1 MPNRVLYGQTYDEV
15 AIVAAVPIPVDIGG
29 GTINI
34 TGGVSIGSVTVN
46 NTNASPVPVSDAG
59 GSITVDT
66 AAGALSVTGPL
77 TLAQL
82 SGATVSVANVAG
94 GSLAIN
100 DNNGLLSIDDGG
112 GSITVDSAGGALSV
126 TGPLTDAQLRA
137 AAVPVTGGLTDTQLR
152 AAAVPVSGPLTDT
165 QLRATAVPVSGPLTD
180 TQLRASAVP
189 VVSSVAV
196 RTPTTTSI
204 NSVASSVLILAA
216 NSSRRGLMVSNQ
228 STSKLYLSFAGSPP
242 NGSAAAGNSFI
253 QMDPGAFLFLDQ
265 QMIFTS
271 AIYGVWTNANGTAQV
286 TEFV

>member
-15 AIVAAVPIPVDIGG
+15 AIVAFAPIPVDIGG
-29 GTINI
+29 GTITI
-34 TGGVSIGSVTVN
+34 TGGVSIGNVTVN

-77 TLAQL
+77 TD
-82 SGATVSVANVAG
+82 T
-94 GSLAIN
+94 
-100 DNNGLLSIDDGG
+100 
-112 GSITVDSAGGALSV
+112 
-126 TGPLTDAQLRA
+126 QLRA
-137 AAVPVTGGLTDTQLR
+137 AAVPVTGALTDTQLR
-152 AAAVPVSGPLTDT
+152 ASALKVINDTSTSLAINDNNGSITVDGSVSVSNTVAVSGPLTDT
-165 QLRATAVPVSGPLTD
+165 QLRATALPVSDGNGSLTVDGTVAISTNLLTD
-180 TQLRASAVP
+180 AQLRASAVP
-189 VVSSVAV
+189 VVGSVAV
-196 RTPTTTSI
+196 RTPATTYSI
-204 NSVASSVLILAA
+204 NSSTSSVAILAA
-216 NSSRRGLMVSNQ
+216 NASRRGLMISNQ
-228 STSKLYLSFAGSPP
+228 STSKLYLSFSGSPP